1 VTLATAFLLASRALI
16 ARPRRTAILL
26 LGYGLGVGVMVALLA
41 VGDALLQQARDRDV
55 VAGGDLVLLP
65 EGVDPEVLKVGGVTG
80 MYLEI
85 PNARYLVR
93 QILLGPRYASVIAAV
108 SPEVTDRVVYV
119 RVRGTVYAVRA
130 SGILPSAA
138 HRTRSALSVP
148 GWEDAPEDRRWL
160 DPNPELLFS
169 ALDRFHAP
177 SGPAW
182 AEWWYFNFAAEDGTY
197 GYLSFI
203 ADANREAAV
212 GATVRLGDGG
222 IVRWTDRHRARALPS
237 GEGSGPLRFE
247 AGPHRAEMR
256 GGRYRIQMR
265 RVGFAADLEITPA
278 PGLYFPPVE
287 WRSGDFRSGYTVPAL
302 RAEIKGEMR
311 IGARVLPVRGVAY
324 HDHNWGNWTGVRW
337 EWGSASTPH
346 YALLYGIVQHPSLR
360 NRETLVALY
369 ATRPRPGLLS
379 VLRGTVP
386 VWEGGHSAPARLR
399 FRAANDAHD
408 TLTAEL
414 EVLDSIATSM
424 GRTTFWQLRTRYR
437 IRGTVAGRTVAVDTV
452 GFAETFTGR

>member
-1 VTLATAFLLASRALI
+1 MNPATAFLLTFRTLLS
-16 ARPRRTAILL
+16 RPRRTAVLL

-41 VGDALLQQARDRDV
+41 VGDALLLQARDRDV
-55 VAGGDLVLLP
+55 VAGGDVVLLP

-93 QILLGPRYASVIAAV
+93 QILLGPRYAPVIAAV

-119 RVRGTVYAVRA
+119 RVRGKVYAVRA
-130 SGILPSAA
+130 NGILPSAA
-138 HRTRSALSVP
+138 HRTRSALAVP
-148 GWEDAPEDRRWL
+148 GWEDTAEDRAWL
-160 DPNPELLFS
+160 SPDSAALL
-169 ALDRFHAP
+169 AEMDRFHAP

-182 AEWWYFNFAAEDGTY
+182 AEWWYFNFAAGDGTY

-203 ADANREAAV
+203 ADARGEAAV

-222 IVRWTDRHRARALPS
+222 LVRWTDRYRARALPFGGS
-237 GEGSGPLRFE
+237 SGPLRFE
-247 AGPHRAEMR
+247 AGPHRAELR
-256 GGRYRIQMR
+256 GGSYRVRVR
-265 RVGFAADLEITPA
+265 RVGFAADLEITPV

-287 WRSGDFRSGYTVPAL
+287 WRSGSFRSGYTVPAL

-311 IGARVLPVRGVAY
+311 IGARVLPVRGTAY

-337 EWGSASTPH
+337 EWGSASTANH
-346 YALLYGIVQHPSLR
+346 ALLYGLVRHPSLR

-369 ATRPRPGLLS
+369 ATRPRSGLLS

-386 VWEGGHSAPARLR
+386 VREDGRSAPTRLR
-399 FRAANDAHD
+399 FRAANDARD

-414 EVLDSIATSM
+414 EVLDAIPTST

-437 IRGTVAGRTVAVDTV
+437 IRGVVADRPVAVDAL